1 MPPSIHPTGM
11 PAVSSAVGLVV
22 GVPQTV
28 SALAFGV
35 VGLTTLSAV
44 LILGACCRKKKK
56 NAPEAK
62 TKSKTLPRTDLDLA
76 LRETTLQE
84 KFKSGLPFDDTA
96 RKNPLFRKESNASS
110 ASEFS
115 GFGKDRSNSIES
127 DYDGFGKS
135 ISTSGLAKE
144 DKKNGYIGIVEEG
157 SAKPKKERDLVG
169 AKARKDAE
177 RAAKIAKMKALRAA
191 KKVDESKAL
200 EEALAVIDNLE
211 E

>member
-1 MPPSIHPTGM
+1 MPPPVHPTGM
-11 PAVSSAVGLVV
+11 PAVSSAVGLVA

-28 SALAFGV
+28 AALALGA

-44 LILGACCRKKKK
+44 LILGACCRKKNKS
-56 NAPEAK
+56 APEVK
-62 TKSKTLPRTDLDLA
+62 TKSKTLPRDA
-76 LRETTLQE
+76 EALQE
-84 KFKSGLPFDDTA
+84 TSLQERFASGLPFEDAA
-96 RKNPLFRKESNASS
+96 RKNPLFRKESNASN
-110 ASEFS
+110 ASDFS
-115 GFGKDRSNSIES
+115 GFGKDRKDSIES
-127 DYDGFGKS
+127 DYSGFGKS

-157 SAKPKKERDLVG
+157 SAKPKKERDLAG

-191 KKVDESKAL
+191 KKMDESKAL